1 VKHEYQLKKYI
12 NQKEK
17 VIARYLGDGCTWRIY
32 MFFLVP
38 STNTFMVKSLREK
51 HSCIRPTCIEA
62 ANSKLM
68 EKKLLSI
75 INIDQNIL
83 NEALKI

>member
-1 VKHEYQLKKYI
+1 
-12 NQKEK
+12 
-17 VIARYLGDGCTWRIY
+17 

-51 HSCIRPTCIEA
+51 HNCIRPTCIEA

-75 INIDQNIL
+75 KHL
-83 NEALKI
+83 NKALKI